1 MPNTSK
7 QMKKPTKPTKEVERK
22 GPGIES
28 SDSEDP
34 DDSDYNFCLQS
45 NCSDLSFDR
54 VSIISGDLHVI
65 ARRGV
70 PTDDEEGGSTENER
84 DSIAPGDLDMVTQE
98 GVAPRNEESDSMGQV
113 SQSIELTDEQTDIL
127 QRHVAAF
134 QAADPDSR
142 SKIIQVSVDS
152 IKKSWRQGVGFNRD
166 GVEMVPTG
174 AKTMPELDKMALEMS
189 GSKRG
194 SAAYFGCYK
203 KSIKVISQRLDEH
216 TWVKYRAEAKK
227 WTEQQAPPRQQQ
239 RMFGKHGINT
249 MRDFSESMYRQYGV
263 RVAILAGYCN
273 SDGEP
278 AIMFHDI
285 NNELGG
291 TSFKS
296 RHKDWQR
303 DPMVEDFSRWTAES
317 FGVHASDD
325 SEEEGKGK
333 DATPIIKL
341 VIDKNGYPMLPRW
354 EAIEREGLMYRKY
367 LIGRFMGET
376 YKIAVGGG
384 KGRIPWARLKETPGD
399 FILSK
404 YLPAGV
410 TLTQYHHIRQE
421 DVNALLKHWTQR
433 QAAGEIPFRFKMR
446 DVWGRQAQGND
457 EETPGDGNALTKEG
471 ADGNGQEDSAGG
483 PSDVTPAA
491 KGMEMVPRC
500 VRSWDR
506 EIEIHLRTHPTLHPL
521 TLALALALS
530 HNATL
535 QQEAQGRIKL
545 PRHLPLIDQFPTQL
559 PILVPPS
566 VRKSAT
572 PL

>member
-1 MPNTSK
+1 MLNTSK

-98 GVAPRNEESDSMGQV
+98 GVAPRNEESDSMGQ
-113 SQSIELTDEQTDIL
+113 
-127 QRHVAAF
+127 A
-134 QAADPDSR
+134 
-142 SKIIQVSVDS
+142 S

-166 GVEMVPTG
+166 GVEM
-174 AKTMPELDKMALEMS
+174 ELDKMAVEMS

-194 SAAYFGCYK
+194 SAAYLGCYK

-216 TWVKYRAEAKK
+216 TRVKYRAEAKK

-249 MRDFSESMYRQYGV
+249 MQDFSESMYRQYGV
-263 RVAILAGYCN
+263 QVAILAGYCD
-273 SDGEP
+273 SDGEL
-278 AIMFHDI
+278 AIMFDLLPSHDI

-296 RHKDWQR
+296 QHKDWQR

-317 FGVHASDD
+317 FGGSLFCFKGRVHASDD

-367 LIGRFMGET
+367 LIGRFMGEM

-457 EETPGDGNALTKEG
+457 EETPGDGNALTKGG
-471 ADGNGQEDSAGG
+471 ADGNGQEDSTGG
-483 PSDVTPAA
+483 PSDP
-491 KGMEMVPRC
+491 
-500 VRSWDR
+500 
-506 EIEIHLRTHPTLHPL
+506 HPHHSTSSQRHGNGAEVCEELG
-521 TLALALALS
+521 
-530 HNATL
+530 
-535 QQEAQGRIKL
+535 QG
-545 PRHLPLIDQFPTQL
+545 D
-559 PILVPPS
+559 
-566 VRKSAT
+566 
-572 PL
+572 

>member
-98 GVAPRNEESDSMGQV
+98 GVAPGNEESDSMGQA

-134 QAADPDSR
+134 RAADPDSR

-166 GVEMVPTG
+166 GVEMFVRRFLYNRCRRERRRCQFRHRKWTYHDILVDVHR
-174 AKTMPELDKMALEMS
+174 KELDKMALEMS

-194 SAAYFGCYK
+194 SAAYLGCYK

-216 TWVKYRAEAKK
+216 TRVKYRAEAKK

-263 RVAILAGYCN
+263 RVAILAGYCD

-278 AIMFHDI
+278 AIMFDLLPSHDI

-317 FGVHASDD
+317 FGGSLFCFKGRVHASDD

-483 PSDVTPAA
+483 PSDMLTIFFRTLSLTLTTAPAA
-491 KGMEMVPRC
+491 KGMEMVPR
-500 VRSWDR
+500 
-506 EIEIHLRTHPTLHPL
+506 
-521 TLALALALS
+521 
-530 HNATL
+530 
-535 QQEAQGRIKL
+535 KL
-545 PRHLPLIDQFPTQL
+545 KGGSSCRGIYH
-559 PILVPPS
+559 S
-566 VRKSAT
+566 
-572 PL
+572 